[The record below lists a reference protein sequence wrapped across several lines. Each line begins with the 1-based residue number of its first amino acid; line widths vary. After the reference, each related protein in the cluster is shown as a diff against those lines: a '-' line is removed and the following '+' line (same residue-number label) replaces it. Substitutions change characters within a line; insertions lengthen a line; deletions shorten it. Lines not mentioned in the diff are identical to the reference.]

1 MSTDMD
7 LLSRLLEAEKN
18 FKHTRF
24 ERVVAEAMTAFE
36 AGKPVCRHFN
46 KLPTKAE
53 LLRELIESLKGKS
66 VYKTLRLI
74 NEGKSVEKELELKGL
89 SSLFTHI
96 VIECQR
102 GRKEFRQLL
111 PLVYE
116 RIGVLIY
123 TLS

>member
-1 MSTDMD
+1 MDMG

-24 ERVVAEAMTAFE
+24 ERVVVEAMQAFE
-36 AGKPVCRHFN
+36 SDEPVCNHLD

-74 NEGKSVEKELELKGL
+74 NEGHAVEKELELKGMF
-89 SSLFTHI
+89 SLGTHI
-96 VIECQR
+96 VIECQK

-111 PLVYE
+111 PLIYE

-123 TLS
+123 TLT

>member
-1 MSTDMD
+1 MLDVD

-24 ERVVAEAMTAFE
+24 ERVVAKAMQAFE
-36 AGKPVCRHFN
+36 NDKPVDRHFN
-46 KLPTKAE
+46 QLPTKAE

-74 NEGKSVEKELELKGL
+74 NEGRAVDKEVELKGMF
-89 SSLFTHI
+89 SLGTHI

-111 PLVYE
+111 PLIYE
-116 RIGVLIY
+116 RIGVLMY
-123 TLS
+123 TLT